1 MYYGGTKMV
10 KTKKTQFAIRK
21 LAKGAVAVLL
31 SFGILAGPSAPIV
44 SAASE
49 AIQNEM
55 TDDTTSV
62 VEESVPVEN
71 NTADTLTTDNTG
83 VSANYSE
90 NTDDSTTTTVQTD
103 TDVSTQEKTDPVTS
117 VNTEQPVQ
125 TEEAESTTPV
135 EDVNSKSEENVSQ
148 NNNINTSTEDT
159 NSTNTEAEVN
169 KNTTSKED
177 TNKKDKPNI
186 NEMTKEELAN
196 HIKDLAN
203 KHPLGIAGI
212 FHIFGNEVTQNG
224 RIAGNIATDKL
235 SGTNFG
241 TNSNA
246 TNNLT
251 NGDIHYVGNLN
262 GLNKIDGDNKVVIF
276 GPDIEYRSFENDG
289 AIEVNYGT
297 AEKPDW
303 RKVDIPYN
311 HIVQADQKINIQG
324 ELDKLSQKSDNWA
337 SQAQT
342 EGVKADFSTDN
353 SWIDVSEAIKNAG
366 DNKEPIYVT
375 IDAAHLSGDKRNIT
389 IKGIPAGAEAPMI
402 ILNVT
407 NIQGGDLT
415 VQTHLV
421 LEYADGNNIGGSSE
435 TPTQFNKLLWNFGTD
450 VNKLHFARDYHL
462 GSVLAT
468 NAHITNAVNIDGNII
483 GNKVTVSGETHRWDL
498 TPPFVEIEEP
508 EKPKPEPK
516 PDPEPKPKPKPDPEP
531 EPEPENPTPDTP
543 APQPKP
549 EETPDNTEDF
559 TPPIT
564 VDVLDPDGTDE
575 NETPAGEESTEEE
588 AIAPL
593 PENVIEKNQKEVT
606 SSKSTVTP
614 TPVTEKSGETTTKP
628 KAEVKNETVTATE
641 TTKEVGLPETGE
653 DKTNLIT
660 IGICFSKYCCNN
672 HGIRLIHQQEKE
684 KLTKNKHLK

>member
-1 MYYGGTKMV
+1 M
-10 KTKKTQFAIRK
+10 
-21 LAKGAVAVLL
+21 LL

-55 TDDTTSV
+55 TDDTTSNEVTSDTTSV

-71 NTADTLTTDNTG
+71 NTADTLTTDNTE

-103 TDVSTQEKTDPVTS
+103 TDVSTQEKTDPETS
-117 VNTEQPVQ
+117 VNTEQPIQ

-148 NNNINTSTEDT
+148 NNNINTS
-159 NSTNTEAEVN
+159 
-169 KNTTSKED
+169 KEG

-186 NEMTKEELAN
+186 NEMTKEELAD
-196 HIKDLAN
+196 HIKDLAD

-224 RIAGNIATDKL
+224 HIAGNIAADKL

-311 HIVQADQKINIQG
+311 HIVQADQKIDIQG

-342 EGVKADFSTDN
+342 EGVKADFNDLNN

-366 DNKEPIYVT
+366 DSKEPIYVT

-402 ILNVT
+402 ILNVI

-435 TPTQFNKLLWNFGTD
+435 TPNQFNKLLWNFGTD
-450 VNKLHFARDYHL
+450 VNKLHFAGDYHL

-498 TPPFVEIEEP
+498 TPPFVEFEEP

-516 PDPEPKPKPKPDPEP
+516 PEPEP

-559 TPPIT
+559 TPPLT
-564 VDVLDPDGTDE
+564 VDVSDLDGTDE
-575 NETPAGEESTEEE
+575 NETPAGEESTEE

-606 SSKSTVTP
+606 SSKFMVTP
-614 TPVTEKSGETTTKP
+614 TAVTEKSSETTTKP
-628 KAEVKNETVTATE
+628 KAEVENQNVTE
-641 TTKEVGLPETGE
+641 TSKEVGLPETGE

-660 IGICFSKYCCNN
+660 TGIVLASIAATITALGSFINK
-672 HGIRLIHQQEKE
+672 
-684 KLTKNKHLK
+684 KN

>member
-1 MYYGGTKMV
+1 MF

-55 TDDTTSV
+55 TDDTTSNEVTSDTTSV

-71 NTADTLTTDNTG
+71 NTADTLTTDNTE

-90 NTDDSTTTTVQTD
+90 NTDDSTTTTVQAD
-103 TDVSTQEKTDPVTS
+103 TDVSTQEKTDPETS
-117 VNTEQPVQ
+117 VNTEQPIQ

-135 EDVNSKSEENVSQ
+135 EDINSKSEENVSQ
-148 NNNINTSTEDT
+148 NNNINTS
-159 NSTNTEAEVN
+159 
-169 KNTTSKED
+169 KEG

-186 NEMTKEELAN
+186 NEMTKEELAD
-196 HIKDLAN
+196 HIKDLAD

-224 RIAGNIATDKL
+224 HIAGNIAADKL

-311 HIVQADQKINIQG
+311 HIVQADQKIDIQG

-342 EGVKADFSTDN
+342 EGVKADFNDLNN
-353 SWIDVSEAIKNAG
+353 SWTDVSEAIKNAG
-366 DNKEPIYVT
+366 DSKEPIYVT

-402 ILNVT
+402 ILNVI

-435 TPTQFNKLLWNFGTD
+435 TPNQFNKLLWNFGTD
-450 VNKLHFARDYHL
+450 VNKLHFAGDYHL

-498 TPPFVEIEEP
+498 TPPFVEFEEP

-516 PDPEPKPKPKPDPEP
+516 PEPEP

-559 TPPIT
+559 TPPLT
-564 VDVLDPDGTDE
+564 VDVSDLDGTDE
-575 NETPAGEESTEEE
+575 NETPAGEESTEE

-606 SSKSTVTP
+606 SSKFMVTP
-614 TPVTEKSGETTTKP
+614 TAVTEKSSETTTKP
-628 KAEVKNETVTATE
+628 KAEVENQNVTE
-641 TTKEVGLPETGE
+641 TSKEVGLPETGE

-660 IGICFSKYCCNN
+660 TGIVLASIAATITALGSFINK
-672 HGIRLIHQQEKE
+672 
-684 KLTKNKHLK
+684 KN

>member
-1 MYYGGTKMV
+1 MF

-71 NTADTLTTDNTG
+71 NTADTLTTDNTE

-103 TDVSTQEKTDPVTS
+103 TDVSTQEKTDPETS
-117 VNTEQPVQ
+117 VNTEQPIQ

-135 EDVNSKSEENVSQ
+135 EDINSKSEENVSQ
-148 NNNINTSTEDT
+148 NNNINTS
-159 NSTNTEAEVN
+159 
-169 KNTTSKED
+169 KEG

-186 NEMTKEELAN
+186 NEMTKEELAD
-196 HIKDLAN
+196 HIKDLAD

-224 RIAGNIATDKL
+224 HIAGNIAADKL

-311 HIVQADQKINIQG
+311 HIVQADQKIDIQG

-342 EGVKADFSTDN
+342 EGVKADFNDLNN
-353 SWIDVSEAIKNAG
+353 SWTDVSEAIKNAG
-366 DNKEPIYVT
+366 DSKEPIYVT

-402 ILNVT
+402 ILNVI

-435 TPTQFNKLLWNFGTD
+435 TPNQFNKLLWNFGTD
-450 VNKLHFARDYHL
+450 VNKLHFAGDYHL

-498 TPPFVEIEEP
+498 TPPFVEFEEP
-508 EKPKPEPK
+508 EKPKPEP
-516 PDPEPKPKPKPDPEP
+516 EP
-531 EPEPENPTPDTP
+531 EPAPENPTPDTP

-559 TPPIT
+559 TPPLT
-564 VDVLDPDGTDE
+564 VDVSDLDGTDE
-575 NETPAGEESTEEE
+575 NETPAGEESTEE

-606 SSKSTVTP
+606 SSKFMVTP
-614 TPVTEKSGETTTKP
+614 TAVTEKSSETTTKP
-628 KAEVKNETVTATE
+628 KAEVENQNVTE
-641 TTKEVGLPETGE
+641 TSKEVGLPETGE

-660 IGICFSKYCCNN
+660 TGIVLASIAATITALGSFINK
-672 HGIRLIHQQEKE
+672 
-684 KLTKNKHLK
+684 KN

>member
-1 MYYGGTKMV
+1 
-10 KTKKTQFAIRK
+10 
-21 LAKGAVAVLL
+21 
-31 SFGILAGPSAPIV
+31 
-44 SAASE
+44 
-49 AIQNEM
+49 
-55 TDDTTSV
+55 
-62 VEESVPVEN
+62 
-71 NTADTLTTDNTG
+71 
-83 VSANYSE
+83 
-90 NTDDSTTTTVQTD
+90 
-103 TDVSTQEKTDPVTS
+103 
-117 VNTEQPVQ
+117 
-125 TEEAESTTPV
+125 
-135 EDVNSKSEENVSQ
+135 
-148 NNNINTSTEDT
+148 
-159 NSTNTEAEVN
+159 
-169 KNTTSKED
+169 
-177 TNKKDKPNI
+177 
-186 NEMTKEELAN
+186 MTKEELAN
-196 HIKDLAN
+196 HIKDLAD

-224 RIAGNIATDKL
+224 HIADNIAADKL

-303 RKVDIPYN
+303 RKVDISYN
-311 HIVQADQKINIQG
+311 HIVQADQKIDIQG

-342 EGVKADFSTDN
+342 EGVKADFNDLNN

-366 DNKEPIYVT
+366 DSKEPIYVT

-402 ILNVT
+402 ILNVI

-435 TPTQFNKLLWNFGTD
+435 TPNQFNKLLWNFGTD
-450 VNKLHFARDYHL
+450 VNKLHFAGDYHL

-498 TPPFVEIEEP
+498 TPPFVEFEEP

-516 PDPEPKPKPKPDPEP
+516 PEP
-531 EPEPENPTPDTP
+531 EPAPENPTPDTP

-559 TPPIT
+559 TPPLT
-564 VDVLDPDGTDE
+564 VDVSDLDGKDK
-575 NETPAGEESTEEE
+575 NETPAGEESTEE

-606 SSKSTVTP
+606 SSKFMVTP
-614 TPVTEKSGETTTKP
+614 TAVNEKSSETTTKP
-628 KAEVKNETVTATE
+628 KAEVENENVTE
-641 TTKEVGLPETGE
+641 TSKEVGLPETGE

-660 IGICFSKYCCNN
+660 TGIVLASIAATITALGSFINK
-672 HGIRLIHQQEKE
+672 
-684 KLTKNKHLK
+684 KN

>member
-1 MYYGGTKMV
+1 MF

-71 NTADTLTTDNTG
+71 NTANTLTTDNTE

-103 TDVSTQEKTDPVTS
+103 TDVSTQEKTDPETS
-117 VNTEQPVQ
+117 VNTEQPIQ

-135 EDVNSKSEENVSQ
+135 EDINSKSEENVSQ
-148 NNNINTSTEDT
+148 NNNINTS
-159 NSTNTEAEVN
+159 
-169 KNTTSKED
+169 KEG

-196 HIKDLAN
+196 HIKDLAD

-224 RIAGNIATDKL
+224 HIAGNIAADKL

-303 RKVDIPYN
+303 RKVDISYN
-311 HIVQADQKINIQG
+311 HIVQADQKIDIQG

-342 EGVKADFSTDN
+342 EGVKADFNDLNN

-366 DNKEPIYVT
+366 DSKEPIYVT

-402 ILNVT
+402 ILNVI

-435 TPTQFNKLLWNFGTD
+435 TPNQFNKLLWNFGTD
-450 VNKLHFARDYHL
+450 VNKLHFAGDYHL
-462 GSVLAT
+462 GSILAT

-483 GNKVTVSGETHRWDL
+483 GNKVTVSGETDRWDL
-498 TPPFVEIEEP
+498 TPPFVEFEEP

-516 PDPEPKPKPKPDPEP
+516 PEPEP
-531 EPEPENPTPDTP
+531 EPAPENPTPDTP

-559 TPPIT
+559 TPPLT
-564 VDVLDPDGTDE
+564 VDVSDLDGTDE
-575 NETPAGEESTEEE
+575 NETPAGEESTEE

-606 SSKSTVTP
+606 SSKFMVTP
-614 TPVTEKSGETTTKP
+614 TAVNEKSSETTTKP
-628 KAEVKNETVTATE
+628 KAEVENENVTE
-641 TTKEVGLPETGE
+641 TSKEVGLPETGE

-660 IGICFSKYCCNN
+660 TGIVLASIAATITALGSFINK
-672 HGIRLIHQQEKE
+672 
-684 KLTKNKHLK
+684 KN

>member
-1 MYYGGTKMV
+1 MF

-49 AIQNEM
+49 AIQNEV
-55 TDDTTSV
+55 TSDTTSV

-71 NTADTLTTDNTG
+71 NTADTLTTDNTE

-103 TDVSTQEKTDPVTS
+103 TDVSTQEKTDPETS
-117 VNTEQPVQ
+117 VNTEQPIQ

-135 EDVNSKSEENVSQ
+135 EDINSKSEENVSQ
-148 NNNINTSTEDT
+148 NNNINTS
-159 NSTNTEAEVN
+159 
-169 KNTTSKED
+169 KEG

-186 NEMTKEELAN
+186 NEMTKEELAD
-196 HIKDLAN
+196 HIKDLAD

-224 RIAGNIATDKL
+224 HIAGNIAADKL

-311 HIVQADQKINIQG
+311 HIVQADQKIDIQG

-342 EGVKADFSTDN
+342 EGVKADFNDLNN

-366 DNKEPIYVT
+366 DSKEPIYVT

-402 ILNVT
+402 ILNVI
-407 NIQGGDLT
+407 NIQGGDST

-435 TPTQFNKLLWNFGTD
+435 TPNQFNKLLWNFGTD
-450 VNKLHFARDYHL
+450 VNKLHFAGDYHL

-498 TPPFVEIEEP
+498 TPPFVEFEEP

-516 PDPEPKPKPKPDPEP
+516 PEPEP

-559 TPPIT
+559 TPPLT
-564 VDVLDPDGTDE
+564 VDVSDLDGTDE
-575 NETPAGEESTEEE
+575 NETPAGEEATEE

-606 SSKSTVTP
+606 SSKFMVTP
-614 TPVTEKSGETTTKP
+614 TAVTEKSSETTTKP
-628 KAEVKNETVTATE
+628 KAEVENQNVTE
-641 TTKEVGLPETGE
+641 TSKEVGLPETGE

-660 IGICFSKYCCNN
+660 TGIVLASIAATITALGSFINK
-672 HGIRLIHQQEKE
+672 
-684 KLTKNKHLK
+684 KN

>member
-1 MYYGGTKMV
+1 MF

-55 TDDTTSV
+55 TDDTTSNEVTSDTTSV
-62 VEESVPVEN
+62 VEESVPVKN
-71 NTADTLTTDNTG
+71 NTADTLTTDNTE

-103 TDVSTQEKTDPVTS
+103 TDVSTQEKTDPETS
-117 VNTEQPVQ
+117 VNTEQPIQ

-148 NNNINTSTEDT
+148 NNNINTS
-159 NSTNTEAEVN
+159 
-169 KNTTSKED
+169 KEG

-186 NEMTKEELAN
+186 NEMTKEELAD
-196 HIKDLAN
+196 HIKDLAD

-224 RIAGNIATDKL
+224 HIAGNIAADKL

-311 HIVQADQKINIQG
+311 HIVQADQKIDIQG

-342 EGVKADFSTDN
+342 EGVKADFNDLNN

-366 DNKEPIYVT
+366 DSKEPIYVT

-402 ILNVT
+402 ILNVI

-421 LEYADGNNIGGSSE
+421 LENADANNNTGTTA
-435 TPTQFNKLLWNFGTD
+435 TPKQIKKKHCKFGTD
-450 VNKLHFARDYHL
+450 VNKLHFAGDYHL

-498 TPPFVEIEEP
+498 TPPFVEFEEP
-508 EKPKPEPK
+508 EKPKPEP
-516 PDPEPKPKPKPDPEP
+516 EPEP
-531 EPEPENPTPDTP
+531 EPAPENPTPDTP

-559 TPPIT
+559 TPPLT
-564 VDVLDPDGTDE
+564 VDVSDLDGTDE
-575 NETPAGEESTEEE
+575 NETPAGEESTEE

-593 PENVIEKNQKEVT
+593 PENVIEKNQKEIT
-606 SSKSTVTP
+606 PSKFMVTP
-614 TPVTEKSGETTTKP
+614 TAVTEKSSETTTKP
-628 KAEVKNETVTATE
+628 KAEVENQNVTE
-641 TTKEVGLPETGE
+641 TSKEVGLPETGE

-660 IGICFSKYCCNN
+660 TGIVLASIAATITALGSFINK
-672 HGIRLIHQQEKE
+672 
-684 KLTKNKHLK
+684 KN

>member
-1 MYYGGTKMV
+1 
-10 KTKKTQFAIRK
+10 
-21 LAKGAVAVLL
+21 
-31 SFGILAGPSAPIV
+31 
-44 SAASE
+44 
-49 AIQNEM
+49 M
-55 TDDTTSV
+55 TDDTTSNEVTSDTTSV

-71 NTADTLTTDNTG
+71 NTADTLTTDNTE

-103 TDVSTQEKTDPVTS
+103 TDVSTQEKTDPETS
-117 VNTEQPVQ
+117 VNTEQPIQ

-135 EDVNSKSEENVSQ
+135 EDINSKSEENVSQ
-148 NNNINTSTEDT
+148 NNNINTS
-159 NSTNTEAEVN
+159 
-169 KNTTSKED
+169 KEG

-186 NEMTKEELAN
+186 NEMTKEELAY
-196 HIKDLAN
+196 HIKDLAD

-224 RIAGNIATDKL
+224 HIAGNIAADKL

-311 HIVQADQKINIQG
+311 HIVQADQKIDIQG

-342 EGVKADFSTDN
+342 EGVKADFNDLNN

-366 DNKEPIYVT
+366 DSKEPIYVT

-402 ILNVT
+402 ILNVI
-407 NIQGGDLT
+407 NIQGGDST

-435 TPTQFNKLLWNFGTD
+435 TPNQFNKLLWNFGTD
-450 VNKLHFARDYHL
+450 VNKLHFAGDYHL

-498 TPPFVEIEEP
+498 TPPFVEFEEP

-516 PDPEPKPKPKPDPEP
+516 PEPEKPKPEPKPEP
-531 EPEPENPTPDTP
+531 EPAPENPTPDTP

-559 TPPIT
+559 TPPLT
-564 VDVLDPDGTDE
+564 VDVSDLDGTDE
-575 NETPAGEESTEEE
+575 NETPAGEEATEE

-606 SSKSTVTP
+606 SSKFMVTP
-614 TPVTEKSGETTTKP
+614 TAVTEKSSETTTKP
-628 KAEVKNETVTATE
+628 KAEVENQNVTE
-641 TTKEVGLPETGE
+641 TSKEVGLPETGE

-660 IGICFSKYCCNN
+660 TGIVLASIAATITALGSFINK
-672 HGIRLIHQQEKE
+672 
-684 KLTKNKHLK
+684 KN

>member
-1 MYYGGTKMV
+1 M
-10 KTKKTQFAIRK
+10 
-21 LAKGAVAVLL
+21 LL

-49 AIQNEM
+49 AIQNEV
-55 TDDTTSV
+55 TSDTTSV

-71 NTADTLTTDNTG
+71 NTADTLTTDNTE

-103 TDVSTQEKTDPVTS
+103 TDVSTQEKTDPETS
-117 VNTEQPVQ
+117 VNTEQPIQ

-135 EDVNSKSEENVSQ
+135 EDINSKSEENVSQ
-148 NNNINTSTEDT
+148 NNNINTS
-159 NSTNTEAEVN
+159 
-169 KNTTSKED
+169 KEG

-186 NEMTKEELAN
+186 NEMTKEELAD
-196 HIKDLAN
+196 HIKDLAD

-224 RIAGNIATDKL
+224 HIAGNIAADKL

-311 HIVQADQKINIQG
+311 HIVQADQKIDIQG

-342 EGVKADFSTDN
+342 EGVKADFNDLNN
-353 SWIDVSEAIKNAG
+353 SWTDVSEAIKNAG
-366 DNKEPIYVT
+366 DSKEPIYVT

-402 ILNVT
+402 ILNVI

-435 TPTQFNKLLWNFGTD
+435 TPNQFNKLLWNFGTD
-450 VNKLHFARDYHL
+450 VNKLHFAGDYHL

-498 TPPFVEIEEP
+498 TPPFVEFEEP

-516 PDPEPKPKPKPDPEP
+516 PEPEP
-531 EPEPENPTPDTP
+531 EPAPENPTPDTP

-559 TPPIT
+559 TPPLT
-564 VDVLDPDGTDE
+564 VDVSDLDGTDE
-575 NETPAGEESTEEE
+575 NETPAGEESTEE

-606 SSKSTVTP
+606 SSKFMVTP
-614 TPVTEKSGETTTKP
+614 TAVTEKSSETTTKP
-628 KAEVKNETVTATE
+628 KAEVENQNVTE
-641 TTKEVGLPETGE
+641 TSKEVGLPETGE

-660 IGICFSKYCCNN
+660 TGIVLASIAATITALGSFINK
-672 HGIRLIHQQEKE
+672 
-684 KLTKNKHLK
+684 KN

>member
-1 MYYGGTKMV
+1 MF

-55 TDDTTSV
+55 TDDTTSNEVTSDTTSV
-62 VEESVPVEN
+62 VEENVPVEN
-71 NTADTLTTDNTG
+71 NTANTLTTDNTE

-103 TDVSTQEKTDPVTS
+103 TDVSTQEKTDPETS
-117 VNTEQPVQ
+117 VNTEQPIQ

-135 EDVNSKSEENVSQ
+135 EDINSKSEENVSQ
-148 NNNINTSTEDT
+148 NNNINTS
-159 NSTNTEAEVN
+159 
-169 KNTTSKED
+169 KEG

-186 NEMTKEELAN
+186 NEMTKEELAD
-196 HIKDLAN
+196 HIKDLAD

-224 RIAGNIATDKL
+224 HIAGNIAADKL

-303 RKVDIPYN
+303 RKVDISYN
-311 HIVQADQKINIQG
+311 HIVQADQKIDIQG

-342 EGVKADFSTDN
+342 EGVKADFNDLNN

-366 DNKEPIYVT
+366 DSKEPIYVT

-402 ILNVT
+402 ILNVI

-435 TPTQFNKLLWNFGTD
+435 TPNQFNKLLWNFGTD
-450 VNKLHFARDYHL
+450 VNKLHFAGDYHL
-462 GSVLAT
+462 GSILAT

-483 GNKVTVSGETHRWDL
+483 GNKVTVSGETDRWDL
-498 TPPFVEIEEP
+498 TPPFVEFEEP

-516 PDPEPKPKPKPDPEP
+516 PEPEP
-531 EPEPENPTPDTP
+531 EPAPENPTPDTP

-559 TPPIT
+559 TPPLT
-564 VDVLDPDGTDE
+564 VDVSDLDGTNE
-575 NETPAGEESTEEE
+575 NETPAGEESTEE

-606 SSKSTVTP
+606 SSKFMVTP
-614 TPVTEKSGETTTKP
+614 TAVNEKSSETTTKP
-628 KAEVKNETVTATE
+628 KAEVENENVTE
-641 TTKEVGLPETGE
+641 TSKEVGLPETGE

-660 IGICFSKYCCNN
+660 TGIVLASIAATITALGSFINK
-672 HGIRLIHQQEKE
+672 
-684 KLTKNKHLK
+684 KN

>member
-1 MYYGGTKMV
+1 M
-10 KTKKTQFAIRK
+10 
-21 LAKGAVAVLL
+21 LL

-55 TDDTTSV
+55 TDDTTSNEVTSDTTSV

-71 NTADTLTTDNTG
+71 NTADTLTTDNTE

-103 TDVSTQEKTDPVTS
+103 TDVSTQEKTDPETS
-117 VNTEQPVQ
+117 VNTEQPIQ

-135 EDVNSKSEENVSQ
+135 EDINSKSEENVSQ
-148 NNNINTSTEDT
+148 NNNINTS
-159 NSTNTEAEVN
+159 
-169 KNTTSKED
+169 KEG

-186 NEMTKEELAN
+186 NEMTKEELAD
-196 HIKDLAN
+196 HIKDLAD

-224 RIAGNIATDKL
+224 HIAGNIAADKL

-311 HIVQADQKINIQG
+311 HIVQADQKIDIQG

-342 EGVKADFSTDN
+342 EGVKADFNDLNN
-353 SWIDVSEAIKNAG
+353 SWTDVSEAIKNAG
-366 DNKEPIYVT
+366 DSKEPIYVT

-402 ILNVT
+402 ILNVI

-435 TPTQFNKLLWNFGTD
+435 TPNQFNKLLWNFGTD
-450 VNKLHFARDYHL
+450 VNKLHFAGDYHL

-498 TPPFVEIEEP
+498 TPPFVEFEEP
-508 EKPKPEPK
+508 EKPKPEP
-516 PDPEPKPKPKPDPEP
+516 EPEP
-531 EPEPENPTPDTP
+531 EPAPENPTPDTP

-559 TPPIT
+559 TPPLT
-564 VDVLDPDGTDE
+564 VDVSDLDGTDE
-575 NETPAGEESTEEE
+575 NETPAGEESTEE

-606 SSKSTVTP
+606 SSKFMVTP
-614 TPVTEKSGETTTKP
+614 TAVTEKSSETTTKP
-628 KAEVKNETVTATE
+628 KAEVENQNVTE
-641 TTKEVGLPETGE
+641 TSKEVGLPETGE

-660 IGICFSKYCCNN
+660 TGIVLASIAATITALGSFINK
-672 HGIRLIHQQEKE
+672 
-684 KLTKNKHLK
+684 KN

>member
-1 MYYGGTKMV
+1 MF

-49 AIQNEM
+49 AIQNEV
-55 TDDTTSV
+55 TSDTTSV

-71 NTADTLTTDNTG
+71 NTADTLTTDNTE

-103 TDVSTQEKTDPVTS
+103 TDVSTQEKTDPETS
-117 VNTEQPVQ
+117 VNTEQPIQ

-135 EDVNSKSEENVSQ
+135 EDINSKSEENVSQ
-148 NNNINTSTEDT
+148 NNNINTS
-159 NSTNTEAEVN
+159 
-169 KNTTSKED
+169 KEG

-186 NEMTKEELAN
+186 NEMTKEELAD
-196 HIKDLAN
+196 HIKDLAD

-224 RIAGNIATDKL
+224 HIAGNIAADKL

-311 HIVQADQKINIQG
+311 HIVQADQKIDIQG

-342 EGVKADFSTDN
+342 EGVKADFNDLNN
-353 SWIDVSEAIKNAG
+353 SWTDVSEAIKNAG
-366 DNKEPIYVT
+366 DSKEPIYVT

-402 ILNVT
+402 ILNVI

-435 TPTQFNKLLWNFGTD
+435 TPNQFNKLLWNFGTD
-450 VNKLHFARDYHL
+450 VNKLHFAGDYHL

-468 NAHITNAVNIDGNII
+468 NAHITNAVTIDGNII

-498 TPPFVEIEEP
+498 TPPFVEFEEP

-516 PDPEPKPKPKPDPEP
+516 PEPEP
-531 EPEPENPTPDTP
+531 EPAPENPTPDTP

-559 TPPIT
+559 TPPLT
-564 VDVLDPDGTDE
+564 VDVSDLDGTDE
-575 NETPAGEESTEEE
+575 NETPAGEESTEE

-606 SSKSTVTP
+606 SSKFMVTP
-614 TPVTEKSGETTTKP
+614 TAVTEKSSETTTKP
-628 KAEVKNETVTATE
+628 KAEVENQNVTE
-641 TTKEVGLPETGE
+641 TSKEVGLPETGE

-660 IGICFSKYCCNN
+660 TGIVLASIAATITALGSFINK
-672 HGIRLIHQQEKE
+672 
-684 KLTKNKHLK
+684 KN

>member
-1 MYYGGTKMV
+1 M
-10 KTKKTQFAIRK
+10 
-21 LAKGAVAVLL
+21 LL

-55 TDDTTSV
+55 TDDTTSNEITSDTTSV

-71 NTADTLTTDNTG
+71 NTADTLTTDNTE

-103 TDVSTQEKTDPVTS
+103 TDVSTQEKTDPETS
-117 VNTEQPVQ
+117 VNTEQPIQ

-148 NNNINTSTEDT
+148 NNNINTS
-159 NSTNTEAEVN
+159 
-169 KNTTSKED
+169 KEG

-186 NEMTKEELAN
+186 NEMTKEELAD
-196 HIKDLAN
+196 HIKDLAD

-224 RIAGNIATDKL
+224 HIAGNIAADKL

-311 HIVQADQKINIQG
+311 HIVQADQKIDIQG
-324 ELDKLSQKSDNWA
+324 ELDKLGQKSDNWA

-342 EGVKADFSTDN
+342 EGVKADFNDLNN
-353 SWIDVSEAIKNAG
+353 SWTDVSEAIKNAG
-366 DNKEPIYVT
+366 DSKEPIYVT

-402 ILNVT
+402 ILNVI

-435 TPTQFNKLLWNFGTD
+435 TPNQFNKLLWNFGTD
-450 VNKLHFARDYHL
+450 VNKLHFAGDYHL

-498 TPPFVEIEEP
+498 TPPFVEFEEPEKPKPEPEP

-516 PDPEPKPKPKPDPEP
+516 PEPEP
-531 EPEPENPTPDTP
+531 EPAPENPTPDTP
-543 APQPKP
+543 APQPKT

-559 TPPIT
+559 TPPLT
-564 VDVLDPDGTDE
+564 VDVSDLDGTDE
-575 NETPAGEESTEEE
+575 NETPAGEESTEE

-606 SSKSTVTP
+606 SSKFMVTP
-614 TPVTEKSGETTTKP
+614 TAVTEKSSETTTKP
-628 KAEVKNETVTATE
+628 KAEVENQNVTE
-641 TTKEVGLPETGE
+641 TSKEVGLPETGE

-660 IGICFSKYCCNN
+660 TGIVLASIAATITALGSFINK
-672 HGIRLIHQQEKE
+672 
-684 KLTKNKHLK
+684 KN

>member
-1 MYYGGTKMV
+1 M
-10 KTKKTQFAIRK
+10 
-21 LAKGAVAVLL
+21 LL

-49 AIQNEM
+49 AIQNEV
-55 TDDTTSV
+55 TSDTTSV

-71 NTADTLTTDNTG
+71 NTADTLTTDNTE

-103 TDVSTQEKTDPVTS
+103 TDVSTQEKTDPETS
-117 VNTEQPVQ
+117 VNTEQPIQ

-148 NNNINTSTEDT
+148 NNNINTS
-159 NSTNTEAEVN
+159 
-169 KNTTSKED
+169 KEG

-186 NEMTKEELAN
+186 NEMTKEELAD
-196 HIKDLAN
+196 HIKDLAD

-224 RIAGNIATDKL
+224 HIAGNIAADKL

-311 HIVQADQKINIQG
+311 HIVQADQKIDIQG

-342 EGVKADFSTDN
+342 EGVKADFNDLNN
-353 SWIDVSEAIKNAG
+353 SWTDVSEAIKNAG
-366 DNKEPIYVT
+366 DSKEPIYVT

-402 ILNVT
+402 ILNVI

-435 TPTQFNKLLWNFGTD
+435 TPNQFNKLLWNFGTD
-450 VNKLHFARDYHL
+450 VNKLHFAGDYHL

-498 TPPFVEIEEP
+498 TPPFVEFEEP

-516 PDPEPKPKPKPDPEP
+516 PEP
-531 EPEPENPTPDTP
+531 EPAPENPTPDTP

-559 TPPIT
+559 TPPLT
-564 VDVLDPDGTDE
+564 VDVSDLDGTDE
-575 NETPAGEESTEEE
+575 NETPAGEESTEE

-606 SSKSTVTP
+606 SSKFMVTP
-614 TPVTEKSGETTTKP
+614 TAVTEKSSETTTKP
-628 KAEVKNETVTATE
+628 KAEVENQNVTE
-641 TTKEVGLPETGE
+641 TSKEVGLPETGE

-660 IGICFSKYCCNN
+660 TGIVLASIAATITALGSFINK
-672 HGIRLIHQQEKE
+672 
-684 KLTKNKHLK
+684 KN

>member
-1 MYYGGTKMV
+1 MF

-71 NTADTLTTDNTG
+71 NTANTLTTDNTE

-90 NTDDSTTTTVQTD
+90 NT
-103 TDVSTQEKTDPVTS
+103 
-117 VNTEQPVQ
+117 EQPIQ

-135 EDVNSKSEENVSQ
+135 EDINSKSEENVSQ
-148 NNNINTSTEDT
+148 NNNINTS
-159 NSTNTEAEVN
+159 
-169 KNTTSKED
+169 KEG

-196 HIKDLAN
+196 HIKDLAD

-224 RIAGNIATDKL
+224 HIAGNIAADKL

-251 NGDIHYVGNLN
+251 NGDIHYVSNLN

-311 HIVQADQKINIQG
+311 RIVQADQKIDIQG

-342 EGVKADFSTDN
+342 EGVKADFNDLNN

-366 DNKEPIYVT
+366 DSKEPIYVT

-402 ILNVT
+402 ILNVI

-435 TPTQFNKLLWNFGTD
+435 TPNQFNKLLWNFGTD
-450 VNKLHFARDYHL
+450 VNKLHFAGDYHL

-483 GNKVTVSGETHRWDL
+483 GNKVTVSGETDRWDL
-498 TPPFVEIEEP
+498 TPPFVEFEEP

-516 PDPEPKPKPKPDPEP
+516 PEPEP
-531 EPEPENPTPDTP
+531 EPAPENPTPDTP

-559 TPPIT
+559 TPPLT
-564 VDVLDPDGTDE
+564 VDVSDLDGTDE
-575 NETPAGEESTEEE
+575 NETPAGEESTEE

-606 SSKSTVTP
+606 SSKFMVTP
-614 TPVTEKSGETTTKP
+614 TAVNEKSSETTTKP
-628 KAEVKNETVTATE
+628 KAEVENENVTE
-641 TTKEVGLPETGE
+641 TSKEVGLPETGE

-660 IGICFSKYCCNN
+660 TGIVLASIAATITALGSFINK
-672 HGIRLIHQQEKE
+672 
-684 KLTKNKHLK
+684 KN

>member
-1 MYYGGTKMV
+1 M
-10 KTKKTQFAIRK
+10 
-21 LAKGAVAVLL
+21 LL

-55 TDDTTSV
+55 TDDTTSNEITSDTTSV

-71 NTADTLTTDNTG
+71 NTADTLTTDNTE

-103 TDVSTQEKTDPVTS
+103 TDVSTQEKTDPETS
-117 VNTEQPVQ
+117 VNTEQPIQ

-148 NNNINTSTEDT
+148 NNNINTS
-159 NSTNTEAEVN
+159 
-169 KNTTSKED
+169 KEG

-186 NEMTKEELAN
+186 NEMTKEELAD
-196 HIKDLAN
+196 HIKDLAD

-224 RIAGNIATDKL
+224 HIAGNIAADKL

-311 HIVQADQKINIQG
+311 HIVQADQKIDIQG
-324 ELDKLSQKSDNWA
+324 ELDKLGQKSDNWA

-342 EGVKADFSTDN
+342 EGVKADFNDLNN
-353 SWIDVSEAIKNAG
+353 SWTDVSEAIKNAG
-366 DNKEPIYVT
+366 DSKEPIYVT

-402 ILNVT
+402 ILNVI

-435 TPTQFNKLLWNFGTD
+435 TPNQFNKLLWNFGTD
-450 VNKLHFARDYHL
+450 VNKLHFAGDYHL

-498 TPPFVEIEEP
+498 TPPFVEFEEP

-516 PDPEPKPKPKPDPEP
+516 PEPEP
-531 EPEPENPTPDTP
+531 EPAPENPTPDTP

-559 TPPIT
+559 TPPLT
-564 VDVLDPDGTDE
+564 VDVSDLDGTDE
-575 NETPAGEESTEEE
+575 NETPAGEESTEE

-593 PENVIEKNQKEVT
+593 PENVIEKNQKEIT
-606 SSKSTVTP
+606 PSKFMVTP
-614 TPVTEKSGETTTKP
+614 TAVTEKSSETTTKP
-628 KAEVKNETVTATE
+628 KAEVENQNVTE
-641 TTKEVGLPETGE
+641 TSKEVGLPETGE

-660 IGICFSKYCCNN
+660 TGIVLASIAATITALGSFINK
-672 HGIRLIHQQEKE
+672 
-684 KLTKNKHLK
+684 KN

>member
-1 MYYGGTKMV
+1 MF

-49 AIQNEM
+49 AIQNEV
-55 TDDTTSV
+55 TSDTTSV

-71 NTADTLTTDNTG
+71 NTADTLTTDNTE

-103 TDVSTQEKTDPVTS
+103 TDVSTQEKTDPETS
-117 VNTEQPVQ
+117 VNTEQPIQ

-135 EDVNSKSEENVSQ
+135 EDINSKSEENVSQ
-148 NNNINTSTEDT
+148 NNNINTS
-159 NSTNTEAEVN
+159 
-169 KNTTSKED
+169 KEG

-186 NEMTKEELAN
+186 NEMTKEELAD
-196 HIKDLAN
+196 HIKDLAD

-224 RIAGNIATDKL
+224 HIAGNIAADKL

-311 HIVQADQKINIQG
+311 HIVQADQKIDIQG

-342 EGVKADFSTDN
+342 EGVKADFNDLNN
-353 SWIDVSEAIKNAG
+353 SWTDVSEAIKNAG
-366 DNKEPIYVT
+366 DSKEPIYVT

-402 ILNVT
+402 ILNVI

-435 TPTQFNKLLWNFGTD
+435 TPNQFNKLLWNFGTD
-450 VNKLHFARDYHL
+450 VNKLHFAGDYHL

-498 TPPFVEIEEP
+498 TPPFVEFEEP
-508 EKPKPEPK
+508 EKPKPEP
-516 PDPEPKPKPKPDPEP
+516 EP
-531 EPEPENPTPDTP
+531 EPAPENPTPDTP

-559 TPPIT
+559 TPPLT
-564 VDVLDPDGTDE
+564 VDVSDLDGTDE
-575 NETPAGEESTEEE
+575 NETPAGEESTEE

-606 SSKSTVTP
+606 SSKFMVTP
-614 TPVTEKSGETTTKP
+614 TAVTEKSSETTTKP
-628 KAEVKNETVTATE
+628 KAEVENQNVTE
-641 TTKEVGLPETGE
+641 TSKEVGLPETGE

-660 IGICFSKYCCNN
+660 TGIVLASIAATITALGSFINK
-672 HGIRLIHQQEKE
+672 
-684 KLTKNKHLK
+684 KN

>member
-1 MYYGGTKMV
+1 MF

-49 AIQNEM
+49 AIQNEV
-55 TDDTTSV
+55 TSDTTSV

-71 NTADTLTTDNTG
+71 NTADTLTTDNTE

-103 TDVSTQEKTDPVTS
+103 TDVSTQEKTDPETS
-117 VNTEQPVQ
+117 VNTEQPIQ

-135 EDVNSKSEENVSQ
+135 EDINSKSEENVSQ
-148 NNNINTSTEDT
+148 NNNINTS
-159 NSTNTEAEVN
+159 
-169 KNTTSKED
+169 KEG

-186 NEMTKEELAN
+186 NEMTKEELAD
-196 HIKDLAN
+196 HIKDLAD

-224 RIAGNIATDKL
+224 HIAGNIAADKL

-311 HIVQADQKINIQG
+311 HIVQADQKIDIQG

-342 EGVKADFSTDN
+342 EGVKADFNDLNN
-353 SWIDVSEAIKNAG
+353 SWTDVSEAIKNAG
-366 DNKEPIYVT
+366 DSKEPIYVT

-402 ILNVT
+402 ILNVI

-435 TPTQFNKLLWNFGTD
+435 TPNQFNKLLWNFGTD
-450 VNKLHFARDYHL
+450 VNKLHFAGDYHL

-498 TPPFVEIEEP
+498 TPPFVEFEEP

-516 PDPEPKPKPKPDPEP
+516 PEPEP
-531 EPEPENPTPDTP
+531 EPAPENPTPDTP

-559 TPPIT
+559 TPPLT
-564 VDVLDPDGTDE
+564 VDVSDLDGTDE
-575 NETPAGEESTEEE
+575 NETPAGEESTEE

-606 SSKSTVTP
+606 SSKFMVTP
-614 TPVTEKSGETTTKP
+614 TAVTEKSSETTTKP
-628 KAEVKNETVTATE
+628 KAEVENQNVTE
-641 TTKEVGLPETGE
+641 TSKEVGLPETGE

-660 IGICFSKYCCNN
+660 TGIVLASIAATITALGSFINK
-672 HGIRLIHQQEKE
+672 
-684 KLTKNKHLK
+684 KN

>member
-1 MYYGGTKMV
+1 MF

-55 TDDTTSV
+55 TDNTTSV
-62 VEESVPVEN
+62 VEENVPVEN
-71 NTADTLTTDNTG
+71 NTANTLTTDNTE

-103 TDVSTQEKTDPVTS
+103 TDVSTQEKTDPETS
-117 VNTEQPVQ
+117 VNTEQPIQ

-135 EDVNSKSEENVSQ
+135 EDINSKSEENVSQ
-148 NNNINTSTEDT
+148 NNNINTS
-159 NSTNTEAEVN
+159 
-169 KNTTSKED
+169 KEG

-196 HIKDLAN
+196 HIKDLAD

-224 RIAGNIATDKL
+224 HIAGNIAADKL

-311 HIVQADQKINIQG
+311 HIVQADQKIDIQG

-342 EGVKADFSTDN
+342 EGVKADFNDLNN

-366 DNKEPIYVT
+366 DSKEPIYVT

-402 ILNVT
+402 ILNVI

-435 TPTQFNKLLWNFGTD
+435 TPNQFNKLLWNFGTD
-450 VNKLHFARDYHL
+450 VNKLHFAGDYHL
-462 GSVLAT
+462 GSILAT

-483 GNKVTVSGETHRWDL
+483 GNKVTVSGETDRWDL
-498 TPPFVEIEEP
+498 TPPFVEFEEP

-516 PDPEPKPKPKPDPEP
+516 PEPEP
-531 EPEPENPTPDTP
+531 EPAPENPTPDTP

-559 TPPIT
+559 TPPLT
-564 VDVLDPDGTDE
+564 VDVSDLDGTDE
-575 NETPAGEESTEEE
+575 NEIPAGEESTEE

-606 SSKSTVTP
+606 SSKFMVTP
-614 TPVTEKSGETTTKP
+614 TAVNEKSSETTTKP
-628 KAEVKNETVTATE
+628 KAEVENENVTE
-641 TTKEVGLPETGE
+641 TSKEVGLPETGE

-660 IGICFSKYCCNN
+660 TGIVLASIAATITALGSFINK
-672 HGIRLIHQQEKE
+672 
-684 KLTKNKHLK
+684 KN

>member
-1 MYYGGTKMV
+1 M
-10 KTKKTQFAIRK
+10 
-21 LAKGAVAVLL
+21 LL

-55 TDDTTSV
+55 TDDTTSNEVTSDTTSV

-71 NTADTLTTDNTG
+71 NTADTLTTDNTE

-103 TDVSTQEKTDPVTS
+103 TDVSTQEKTDPETS
-117 VNTEQPVQ
+117 VNTEQPIQ

-148 NNNINTSTEDT
+148 NNNINTS
-159 NSTNTEAEVN
+159 
-169 KNTTSKED
+169 KEG

-186 NEMTKEELAN
+186 NEMTKEELAD
-196 HIKDLAN
+196 HIKDLAD

-224 RIAGNIATDKL
+224 HIAGNIAADKL

-311 HIVQADQKINIQG
+311 HIVQADQKIDIQG

-342 EGVKADFSTDN
+342 EGVKADFNDLNN
-353 SWIDVSEAIKNAG
+353 SWTDVSEAIKNAG
-366 DNKEPIYVT
+366 DSKEPIYVT

-402 ILNVT
+402 ILNVI

-435 TPTQFNKLLWNFGTD
+435 TPNQFNKLLWNFGTD
-450 VNKLHFARDYHL
+450 VNKLHFAGDYHL

-498 TPPFVEIEEP
+498 TPPFVEFEEP
-508 EKPKPEPK
+508 EKPKPEPE
-516 PDPEPKPKPKPDPEP
+516 PEPEPEPKPEPEP

-559 TPPIT
+559 TPPLT
-564 VDVLDPDGTDE
+564 VDVSDLDGTDE
-575 NETPAGEESTEEE
+575 NETPAGEESTEE

-606 SSKSTVTP
+606 SSKFMVTP
-614 TPVTEKSGETTTKP
+614 TAVTEKSSETTTKP
-628 KAEVKNETVTATE
+628 KAEVENQNVTE
-641 TTKEVGLPETGE
+641 TSKEVGLPETGE

-660 IGICFSKYCCNN
+660 TGIVLASIAATITALGSFINK
-672 HGIRLIHQQEKE
+672 
-684 KLTKNKHLK
+684 KN

>member
-1 MYYGGTKMV
+1 M
-10 KTKKTQFAIRK
+10 
-21 LAKGAVAVLL
+21 LL

-55 TDDTTSV
+55 TDDTTSNEITSDTTSV

-71 NTADTLTTDNTG
+71 NTADTLTTDNTE

-103 TDVSTQEKTDPVTS
+103 TDVSTQEKTNPETS
-117 VNTEQPVQ
+117 VNTEQPIQ

-148 NNNINTSTEDT
+148 NNNINTS
-159 NSTNTEAEVN
+159 
-169 KNTTSKED
+169 KEG

-186 NEMTKEELAN
+186 NEMTKEELAD
-196 HIKDLAN
+196 HIKDLAD

-224 RIAGNIATDKL
+224 HIAGNIAADKL

-311 HIVQADQKINIQG
+311 HIVQADQKIDIQG

-342 EGVKADFSTDN
+342 EGVKADFNDLNN
-353 SWIDVSEAIKNAG
+353 SWTDVSEAIKNAG
-366 DNKEPIYVT
+366 DSKEPIYVT

-402 ILNVT
+402 ILNVI

-435 TPTQFNKLLWNFGTD
+435 TPNQFNKLLWNFGTD
-450 VNKLHFARDYHL
+450 VNKLHFAGDYHL

-498 TPPFVEIEEP
+498 TPPFVEFEEP
-508 EKPKPEPK
+508 EKPKPEP
-516 PDPEPKPKPKPDPEP
+516 EP
-531 EPEPENPTPDTP
+531 EPAPENPTPDTP

-559 TPPIT
+559 TPPLT
-564 VDVLDPDGTDE
+564 VDVSDLDGTDE
-575 NETPAGEESTEEE
+575 NETPAGEESTEE

-606 SSKSTVTP
+606 SSKFMVTP
-614 TPVTEKSGETTTKP
+614 TAVTEKSSETTTKP
-628 KAEVKNETVTATE
+628 KAEVENQNVTE
-641 TTKEVGLPETGE
+641 TSKEVGLPETGE

-660 IGICFSKYCCNN
+660 TGIVLASIAATITALGSFINK
-672 HGIRLIHQQEKE
+672 
-684 KLTKNKHLK
+684 KN

>member
-1 MYYGGTKMV
+1 
-10 KTKKTQFAIRK
+10 
-21 LAKGAVAVLL
+21 
-31 SFGILAGPSAPIV
+31 GPSAPIV

-55 TDDTTSV
+55 TDDTTSNEVTSDTTSV

-71 NTADTLTTDNTG
+71 NTADTLTTDNTE

-90 NTDDSTTTTVQTD
+90 NTDDSTTTTVQAD
-103 TDVSTQEKTDPVTS
+103 TDVSTQEKTDPETS
-117 VNTEQPVQ
+117 VNTEQPIQ

-135 EDVNSKSEENVSQ
+135 EDINSKSEENVSQ
-148 NNNINTSTEDT
+148 NNNINTS
-159 NSTNTEAEVN
+159 
-169 KNTTSKED
+169 KEG

-186 NEMTKEELAN
+186 NEMTKEELAD
-196 HIKDLAN
+196 HIKDLAD

-224 RIAGNIATDKL
+224 HIAGNIAADKL

-311 HIVQADQKINIQG
+311 HIVQADQKIDIQG

-342 EGVKADFSTDN
+342 EGVKADFNDLNN

-366 DNKEPIYVT
+366 DSKEPIYVT

-402 ILNVT
+402 ILNVI

-435 TPTQFNKLLWNFGTD
+435 TPNQFNKLLWNFGTD
-450 VNKLHFARDYHL
+450 VNKLHFAGDYHL

-498 TPPFVEIEEP
+498 TPPFVEFEEP

-516 PDPEPKPKPKPDPEP
+516 PEPEP

-559 TPPIT
+559 TPPLT
-564 VDVLDPDGTDE
+564 VDVSDLDGTDE
-575 NETPAGEESTEEE
+575 NETPAGEESTEE

-606 SSKSTVTP
+606 SSKFMVTP
-614 TPVTEKSGETTTKP
+614 TAVTEKSSETTTKP
-628 KAEVKNETVTATE
+628 KAEVENQNVTE
-641 TTKEVGLPETGE
+641 TSKEVGLPETGE

-660 IGICFSKYCCNN
+660 TGIVLASIAATITALGSFINK
-672 HGIRLIHQQEKE
+672 
-684 KLTKNKHLK
+684 KN

>member
-1 MYYGGTKMV
+1 MF

-55 TDDTTSV
+55 TDDTTSNEVTSDTTSV
-62 VEESVPVEN
+62 VEENVPVEN
-71 NTADTLTTDNTG
+71 NTANTLTTDNTE

-90 NTDDSTTTTVQTD
+90 NGSTTTTVQTD
-103 TDVSTQEKTDPVTS
+103 TDVSTQEKTDPETS
-117 VNTEQPVQ
+117 VNTEQPIQ

-135 EDVNSKSEENVSQ
+135 EDINSKSEENVSQ
-148 NNNINTSTEDT
+148 NNNINTS
-159 NSTNTEAEVN
+159 
-169 KNTTSKED
+169 KEG

-196 HIKDLAN
+196 HIKDLAD

-224 RIAGNIATDKL
+224 HIAGNIAADKL

-311 HIVQADQKINIQG
+311 HIVQADQKIDIQG

-342 EGVKADFSTDN
+342 EGVKADFNDLNN

-366 DNKEPIYVT
+366 DSKEPIYVT

-402 ILNVT
+402 ILNVI

-435 TPTQFNKLLWNFGTD
+435 TPNQFNKLLWNFGTD
-450 VNKLHFARDYHL
+450 VNKLHFAGDYHL

-498 TPPFVEIEEP
+498 TPPFVEFEEP

-516 PDPEPKPKPKPDPEP
+516 PEPEP
-531 EPEPENPTPDTP
+531 EPAPENPTPDTP

-559 TPPIT
+559 TPPLT
-564 VDVLDPDGTDE
+564 VDVSDLDGTDE
-575 NETPAGEESTEEE
+575 NETPAEEESTEE

-606 SSKSTVTP
+606 SSKFMVTP
-614 TPVTEKSGETTTKP
+614 TAVNEKSSETTTKP
-628 KAEVKNETVTATE
+628 KAEVENENVTE
-641 TTKEVGLPETGE
+641 TSKEVGLPETGE

-660 IGICFSKYCCNN
+660 TGIVLASIAATITALGSFINK
-672 HGIRLIHQQEKE
+672 
-684 KLTKNKHLK
+684 KN

>member
-1 MYYGGTKMV
+1 MF

-55 TDDTTSV
+55 TDNTTSV
-62 VEESVPVEN
+62 VEENVPVEN
-71 NTADTLTTDNTG
+71 NTANTLTTDNTE

-103 TDVSTQEKTDPVTS
+103 TDVSTQEKTDPETS
-117 VNTEQPVQ
+117 VNTEQPIQ

-135 EDVNSKSEENVSQ
+135 EDINSKSEENVSQ
-148 NNNINTSTEDT
+148 NNNINTS
-159 NSTNTEAEVN
+159 
-169 KNTTSKED
+169 KEG

-196 HIKDLAN
+196 HIKDLAD

-224 RIAGNIATDKL
+224 HIAGNIAADKL

-303 RKVDIPYN
+303 RKVDISYN
-311 HIVQADQKINIQG
+311 HIVQADQKIDIQG

-342 EGVKADFSTDN
+342 EGVKADFNDLNN

-366 DNKEPIYVT
+366 DSKEPIYVI

-402 ILNVT
+402 ILNVI

-435 TPTQFNKLLWNFGTD
+435 TPNQFNKLLWNFGTD
-450 VNKLHFARDYHL
+450 VNKLHFAGDYHL
-462 GSVLAT
+462 GSILAT

-483 GNKVTVSGETHRWDL
+483 GNKVTVSGETDRWDL
-498 TPPFVEIEEP
+498 TPPFVEFEEP

-516 PDPEPKPKPKPDPEP
+516 PEPEP
-531 EPEPENPTPDTP
+531 EPAPENPTPDTP

-559 TPPIT
+559 TPPLT
-564 VDVLDPDGTDE
+564 VDVSDLDGTDE
-575 NETPAGEESTEEE
+575 NETPAGEESTEE

-606 SSKSTVTP
+606 SSKFMVTP
-614 TPVTEKSGETTTKP
+614 TAVNEKSSETTTKP
-628 KAEVKNETVTATE
+628 KAEVENENVTE
-641 TTKEVGLPETGE
+641 TSKEVGLPETGE

-660 IGICFSKYCCNN
+660 TGIVLASIAATITALGSFINK
-672 HGIRLIHQQEKE
+672 
-684 KLTKNKHLK
+684 KN

>member
-1 MYYGGTKMV
+1 MF

-62 VEESVPVEN
+62 VEENVPVEN
-71 NTADTLTTDNTG
+71 NTANTLTTDNTE

-90 NTDDSTTTTVQTD
+90 NT
-103 TDVSTQEKTDPVTS
+103 
-117 VNTEQPVQ
+117 EQPIQ

-135 EDVNSKSEENVSQ
+135 EDINSKSEENVSQ
-148 NNNINTSTEDT
+148 NNNINTS
-159 NSTNTEAEVN
+159 
-169 KNTTSKED
+169 KEG

-196 HIKDLAN
+196 HIKDLAD

-224 RIAGNIATDKL
+224 HIAGNIAADKL

-303 RKVDIPYN
+303 RKVDISYN
-311 HIVQADQKINIQG
+311 HIVQADQKIDIQG
-324 ELDKLSQKSDNWA
+324 ELDKLSQKSNNWA

-342 EGVKADFSTDN
+342 EGVKADFNDLNN

-366 DNKEPIYVT
+366 DSKEPIYVT

-402 ILNVT
+402 ILNVI

-435 TPTQFNKLLWNFGTD
+435 TPNQFNKLLWNFGTD
-450 VNKLHFARDYHL
+450 VNKLHFAGDYHL
-462 GSVLAT
+462 GSILAT

-483 GNKVTVSGETHRWDL
+483 GNKVTVSGETDRWDL
-498 TPPFVEIEEP
+498 TPPFVEFEEP

-516 PDPEPKPKPKPDPEP
+516 PEPEP
-531 EPEPENPTPDTP
+531 EPAPENPTPDTP

-559 TPPIT
+559 TPPLT
-564 VDVLDPDGTDE
+564 VDVSDLDGTDE
-575 NETPAGEESTEEE
+575 NETPAGEESTEE

-606 SSKSTVTP
+606 SSKFMVTP
-614 TPVTEKSGETTTKP
+614 TAVNEKSSETTTKP
-628 KAEVKNETVTATE
+628 KAEVENENVTE
-641 TTKEVGLPETGE
+641 TSKEVGLPETGE

-660 IGICFSKYCCNN
+660 TGIVLASIAATITALGSFINK
-672 HGIRLIHQQEKE
+672 
-684 KLTKNKHLK
+684 KN

>member
-1 MYYGGTKMV
+1 MF

-55 TDDTTSV
+55 TDNTTSV
-62 VEESVPVEN
+62 VEENVPVEN
-71 NTADTLTTDNTG
+71 NTANTLTTDNTE

-103 TDVSTQEKTDPVTS
+103 TDVSTQEKTDPETS
-117 VNTEQPVQ
+117 VNTEQPIQ

-135 EDVNSKSEENVSQ
+135 EDINSKSEENVSQ
-148 NNNINTSTEDT
+148 NNNINTS
-159 NSTNTEAEVN
+159 
-169 KNTTSKED
+169 KEG

-196 HIKDLAN
+196 HIKDLAD

-224 RIAGNIATDKL
+224 HIAGNIAADKL

-303 RKVDIPYN
+303 RKVDISYN
-311 HIVQADQKINIQG
+311 HIVQADQKIDIQG

-342 EGVKADFSTDN
+342 EGVKADFNDLNN

-366 DNKEPIYVT
+366 DSKEPIYVT

-402 ILNVT
+402 ILNVI

-435 TPTQFNKLLWNFGTD
+435 TPNQFNKLLWNFGTD
-450 VNKLHFARDYHL
+450 VNKLHFAGDYHL

-483 GNKVTVSGETHRWDL
+483 GNKVTVSGETDRWDL
-498 TPPFVEIEEP
+498 TPPFVEFEEP

-516 PDPEPKPKPKPDPEP
+516 PEPEP
-531 EPEPENPTPDTP
+531 EPAPENPTPDTP

-559 TPPIT
+559 TPPLT
-564 VDVLDPDGTDE
+564 VDVSDLDGTDE
-575 NETPAGEESTEEE
+575 NETPAGEESTEE

-593 PENVIEKNQKEVT
+593 PENVIEKNQKRSNFFQVYGN
-606 SSKSTVTP
+606 S
-614 TPVTEKSGETTTKP
+614 
-628 KAEVKNETVTATE
+628 
-641 TTKEVGLPETGE
+641 
-653 DKTNLIT
+653 
-660 IGICFSKYCCNN
+660 YCCKRE
-672 HGIRLIHQQEKE
+672 I
-684 KLTKNKHLK
+684 

>member
-1 MYYGGTKMV
+1 MF

-55 TDDTTSV
+55 TDDTTSNEVTSDTTSV

-71 NTADTLTTDNTG
+71 NTADTLTTDNTE

-90 NTDDSTTTTVQTD
+90 NTDDSTTTTVQAD
-103 TDVSTQEKTDPVTS
+103 TDVSTQEKTDPETS
-117 VNTEQPVQ
+117 VNTEQPIQ

-135 EDVNSKSEENVSQ
+135 EDINSKSEENVSQ
-148 NNNINTSTEDT
+148 NNNINTS
-159 NSTNTEAEVN
+159 
-169 KNTTSKED
+169 KEG

-196 HIKDLAN
+196 HIKDLAD

-224 RIAGNIATDKL
+224 HIAGNIAADKL

-311 HIVQADQKINIQG
+311 HIVQADQKIDIQG

-342 EGVKADFSTDN
+342 EGVKADFNDLNN

-366 DNKEPIYVT
+366 DSKEPIYVT

-402 ILNVT
+402 ILNVI

-435 TPTQFNKLLWNFGTD
+435 TPNQFNKLLWNFGTD
-450 VNKLHFARDYHL
+450 VNKLHFAGDYHL

-498 TPPFVEIEEP
+498 TPPFVEFEEP

-516 PDPEPKPKPKPDPEP
+516 PEPEP

-559 TPPIT
+559 TPPLT
-564 VDVLDPDGTDE
+564 VDVSDLDGTDE
-575 NETPAGEESTEEE
+575 NETPAGEESTEE

-606 SSKSTVTP
+606 SSKFMVTP
-614 TPVTEKSGETTTKP
+614 TAVTEKSSETTTKP
-628 KAEVKNETVTATE
+628 KAEVENQNVTE
-641 TTKEVGLPETGE
+641 TSKEVGLPETGE

-660 IGICFSKYCCNN
+660 TGIVLASIAATITALGSFINK
-672 HGIRLIHQQEKE
+672 
-684 KLTKNKHLK
+684 KN

>member
-1 MYYGGTKMV
+1 M
-10 KTKKTQFAIRK
+10 QA
-21 LAKGAVAVLL
+21 
-31 SFGILAGPSAPIV
+31 
-44 SAASE
+44 
-49 AIQNEM
+49 
-55 TDDTTSV
+55 
-62 VEESVPVEN
+62 
-71 NTADTLTTDNTG
+71 
-83 VSANYSE
+83 
-90 NTDDSTTTTVQTD
+90 D
-103 TDVSTQEKTDPVTS
+103 TDVSTQEKTDPETS
-117 VNTEQPVQ
+117 VNTEQPIQ

-135 EDVNSKSEENVSQ
+135 EDINSKSEENVSQ
-148 NNNINTSTEDT
+148 NNNINTS
-159 NSTNTEAEVN
+159 
-169 KNTTSKED
+169 KEG

-186 NEMTKEELAN
+186 NEMTKEELAD
-196 HIKDLAN
+196 HIKDLAD

-224 RIAGNIATDKL
+224 HIAGNIAADKL

-311 HIVQADQKINIQG
+311 HIVQADQKIDIQG

-342 EGVKADFSTDN
+342 EGVKADFNDLNN

-366 DNKEPIYVT
+366 DSKEPIYVT

-402 ILNVT
+402 ILNVI

-435 TPTQFNKLLWNFGTD
+435 TPNQFNKLLWNFGTD
-450 VNKLHFARDYHL
+450 VNKLHFAGDYHL

-498 TPPFVEIEEP
+498 TPPFVEFEEP

-516 PDPEPKPKPKPDPEP
+516 PEPEP

-559 TPPIT
+559 TPPLT
-564 VDVLDPDGTDE
+564 VDVSDLDGTDE
-575 NETPAGEESTEEE
+575 NETPAGEESTEET
-588 AIAPL
+588 IAPL

-606 SSKSTVTP
+606 SSKFMVTP
-614 TPVTEKSGETTTKP
+614 TAVTEKSSETTTKP
-628 KAEVKNETVTATE
+628 KAEVENQNVTE
-641 TTKEVGLPETGE
+641 TSKEVGLPETGE

-660 IGICFSKYCCNN
+660 TGIVLASIAATITALGSFINK
-672 HGIRLIHQQEKE
+672 
-684 KLTKNKHLK
+684 KN

>member
-1 MYYGGTKMV
+1 MF

-55 TDDTTSV
+55 TDNTTSV
-62 VEESVPVEN
+62 VEENVPVEN
-71 NTADTLTTDNTG
+71 NTANTLTTDNTE

-103 TDVSTQEKTDPVTS
+103 TDVSTQEKTDPETS
-117 VNTEQPVQ
+117 VNTEQPIQ

-135 EDVNSKSEENVSQ
+135 EDINSKSEENVSQ
-148 NNNINTSTEDT
+148 NNNINTS
-159 NSTNTEAEVN
+159 
-169 KNTTSKED
+169 KEG

-196 HIKDLAN
+196 HIKDLAD

-224 RIAGNIATDKL
+224 HIADNIAADKL

-303 RKVDIPYN
+303 RKVDISYN
-311 HIVQADQKINIQG
+311 HIVQADQKIDIQG

-342 EGVKADFSTDN
+342 EGVKADFNDLNN

-366 DNKEPIYVT
+366 DSKEPIYVT

-402 ILNVT
+402 ILNVI

-435 TPTQFNKLLWNFGTD
+435 TPNQFNKLLWNFGTD
-450 VNKLHFARDYHL
+450 VNKLHFAGDYHL
-462 GSVLAT
+462 GSILAT

-483 GNKVTVSGETHRWDL
+483 GNKVTVSGETDRWDL
-498 TPPFVEIEEP
+498 TPPFVEFEEP

-516 PDPEPKPKPKPDPEP
+516 PEPEP
-531 EPEPENPTPDTP
+531 EPAPENPTPDTP

-559 TPPIT
+559 TPPLT
-564 VDVLDPDGTDE
+564 VDVSDLDGKDK
-575 NETPAGEESTEEE
+575 NETPAGEESTEE

-606 SSKSTVTP
+606 SSKFMVTP
-614 TPVTEKSGETTTKP
+614 TAVNEKSSETTTKP
-628 KAEVKNETVTATE
+628 KAEVENENVTE
-641 TTKEVGLPETGE
+641 TSKEVGLPETGE

-660 IGICFSKYCCNN
+660 TGIVLASIAATITALGSFINK
-672 HGIRLIHQQEKE
+672 
-684 KLTKNKHLK
+684 KN

>member
-1 MYYGGTKMV
+1 MF

-55 TDDTTSV
+55 TDNTTSV
-62 VEESVPVEN
+62 VEENVPVEN
-71 NTADTLTTDNTG
+71 NTANTLTTDNTE

-103 TDVSTQEKTDPVTS
+103 TDVSTQEKTDPETS
-117 VNTEQPVQ
+117 VNTEQPIQ

-135 EDVNSKSEENVSQ
+135 EDINSKSEENVSQ
-148 NNNINTSTEDT
+148 NNNINTS
-159 NSTNTEAEVN
+159 
-169 KNTTSKED
+169 KEG

-196 HIKDLAN
+196 HIKDLAD

-224 RIAGNIATDKL
+224 HIAGNIAADKL

-303 RKVDIPYN
+303 RKVDISYN
-311 HIVQADQKINIQG
+311 HIVQADQKIDIQG

-342 EGVKADFSTDN
+342 EGVKADFNDLNN

-366 DNKEPIYVT
+366 DSKEPIYVT

-402 ILNVT
+402 ILNVI

-435 TPTQFNKLLWNFGTD
+435 TPNQFNKLLWNFGTD
-450 VNKLHFARDYHL
+450 VNKLHFAGDYHL
-462 GSVLAT
+462 GSILAT

-483 GNKVTVSGETHRWDL
+483 GNKVTVSGETDRWDL
-498 TPPFVEIEEP
+498 TPPFVEFEEP

-516 PDPEPKPKPKPDPEP
+516 PEPEP
-531 EPEPENPTPDTP
+531 EPAPENPTPDTP

-559 TPPIT
+559 TPPLT
-564 VDVLDPDGTDE
+564 VDVSDLDGTDE
-575 NETPAGEESTEEE
+575 NETPAGEESTEE

-606 SSKSTVTP
+606 SSKFMVTP
-614 TPVTEKSGETTTKP
+614 TAVNEKSSETTTKP
-628 KAEVKNETVTATE
+628 KAEVENENVTE
-641 TTKEVGLPETGE
+641 TSKEAGLPETGE

-660 IGICFSKYCCNN
+660 TGIVLASIAATITALGSFINK
-672 HGIRLIHQQEKE
+672 
-684 KLTKNKHLK
+684 KN

>member
-1 MYYGGTKMV
+1 M
-10 KTKKTQFAIRK
+10 
-21 LAKGAVAVLL
+21 LL

-71 NTADTLTTDNTG
+71 NTADTLTTDNTE

-103 TDVSTQEKTDPVTS
+103 TDVSTQEKTDPETS
-117 VNTEQPVQ
+117 VNTEQPIQ

-148 NNNINTSTEDT
+148 NNNINTS
-159 NSTNTEAEVN
+159 
-169 KNTTSKED
+169 KEG

-186 NEMTKEELAN
+186 NEMTKEELAD
-196 HIKDLAN
+196 HIKDLAD

-224 RIAGNIATDKL
+224 HIAGNIAADKL

-297 AEKPDW
+297 AEKSDW

-311 HIVQADQKINIQG
+311 HIFQADQKIDIQG

-342 EGVKADFSTDN
+342 EGVKADFNDLNN

-366 DNKEPIYVT
+366 DSKEPIYVT

-402 ILNVT
+402 ILNVI
-407 NIQGGDLT
+407 NIQGGDST

-435 TPTQFNKLLWNFGTD
+435 TPNQFNKLLWNFGTD
-450 VNKLHFARDYHL
+450 VNKLHFAGDYHL

-498 TPPFVEIEEP
+498 TPPFVEFEEP

-516 PDPEPKPKPKPDPEP
+516 PEP
-531 EPEPENPTPDTP
+531 EPEPAPENQTPDTP

-559 TPPIT
+559 TPPLT
-564 VDVLDPDGTDE
+564 VDVSDLDGTDE
-575 NETPAGEESTEEE
+575 NETPAGEESTEE

-606 SSKSTVTP
+606 SSKFMVTP
-614 TPVTEKSGETTTKP
+614 TAVTEKSSETTTKP
-628 KAEVKNETVTATE
+628 KAEVENQNVTE
-641 TTKEVGLPETGE
+641 TSKEVGLPETGE
-653 DKTNLIT
+653 DKTNRIT
-660 IGICFSKYCCNN
+660 TGIVLASIAATITALGSFINK
-672 HGIRLIHQQEKE
+672 
-684 KLTKNKHLK
+684 KN

>member
-1 MYYGGTKMV
+1 MF
-10 KTKKTQFAIRK
+10 KTKKTQFTIRK

-55 TDDTTSV
+55 TDDTTSNEVISDTTSV

-71 NTADTLTTDNTG
+71 NTADTLTTDNTE

-103 TDVSTQEKTDPVTS
+103 TDVSTQEKTDPETS
-117 VNTEQPVQ
+117 VNTEQPIQ

-148 NNNINTSTEDT
+148 NNNINTS
-159 NSTNTEAEVN
+159 
-169 KNTTSKED
+169 KEG

-196 HIKDLAN
+196 HIKDLAD

-224 RIAGNIATDKL
+224 HIAGNIAADKL

-262 GLNKIDGDNKVVIF
+262 GLSKIDGDNKVVIF

-311 HIVQADQKINIQG
+311 HIVQADQKIDIQG

-337 SQAQT
+337 SQAQI
-342 EGVKADFSTDN
+342 EGVKADFNDLNN

-366 DNKEPIYVT
+366 DSKEPIYLT

-435 TPTQFNKLLWNFGTD
+435 TPNQFNKLLWNFGTD
-450 VNKLHFARDYHL
+450 VNKLHFAGDYHL

-508 EKPKPEPK
+508 EKPDPK
-516 PDPEPKPKPKPDPEP
+516 P

-559 TPPIT
+559 TPPLT
-564 VDVLDPDGTDE
+564 VDVSDLDGTDE
-575 NETPAGEESTEEE
+575 NETPAGEESTEE

-593 PENVIEKNQKEVT
+593 PKNVIEKNQKEVT
-606 SSKSTVTP
+606 STA
-614 TPVTEKSGETTTKP
+614 VTEKSSETTTKP
-628 KAEVKNETVTATE
+628 KAEVENENVTE
-641 TTKEVGLPETGE
+641 TSKEIGLPETGE

-660 IGICFSKYCCNN
+660 TGIVLASIAATITALGSFINK
-672 HGIRLIHQQEKE
+672 
-684 KLTKNKHLK
+684 KN

>member
-1 MYYGGTKMV
+1 MF

-55 TDDTTSV
+55 TDDTTSNEVTSDTTSV

-71 NTADTLTTDNTG
+71 NTADTLTTDNTE

-103 TDVSTQEKTDPVTS
+103 TDVSTQEKTDPETS
-117 VNTEQPVQ
+117 VNTEQPIQ

-135 EDVNSKSEENVSQ
+135 EDINSKSEENVSQ
-148 NNNINTSTEDT
+148 NNNINTS
-159 NSTNTEAEVN
+159 
-169 KNTTSKED
+169 KEG

-186 NEMTKEELAN
+186 NEMTKEELAD
-196 HIKDLAN
+196 HIKDLAD

-224 RIAGNIATDKL
+224 HIAGNIAADKL

-311 HIVQADQKINIQG
+311 HIVQADQKIDIQG

-342 EGVKADFSTDN
+342 EGVKADFNDLNN
-353 SWIDVSEAIKNAG
+353 SWTDVSEAIKNAG
-366 DNKEPIYVT
+366 DSKEPIYVT

-402 ILNVT
+402 ILNVI

-435 TPTQFNKLLWNFGTD
+435 TPNQFNKLLWNFGTD
-450 VNKLHFARDYHL
+450 VNKLHFAGDYHL

-498 TPPFVEIEEP
+498 TPPFVEFEEP

-516 PDPEPKPKPKPDPEP
+516 PEP

-559 TPPIT
+559 TPPLT
-564 VDVLDPDGTDE
+564 VDVSDLDGTDE
-575 NETPAGEESTEEE
+575 NETPAGEESTEE

-606 SSKSTVTP
+606 SSKFMVTP
-614 TPVTEKSGETTTKP
+614 TAVTEKSSETTTKP
-628 KAEVKNETVTATE
+628 KAEVENQNVTE
-641 TTKEVGLPETGE
+641 TSKEVGLPETGE

-660 IGICFSKYCCNN
+660 TGIVLASIAATITALGSFINK
-672 HGIRLIHQQEKE
+672 
-684 KLTKNKHLK
+684 KN

>member
-1 MYYGGTKMV
+1 MF

-55 TDDTTSV
+55 TDDTTSNEVTSDTTSV

-71 NTADTLTTDNTG
+71 NTADTLTTDNTE

-103 TDVSTQEKTDPVTS
+103 TDVSTQEKTDPETS
-117 VNTEQPVQ
+117 VNTEQPIQ

-148 NNNINTSTEDT
+148 NNNINTS
-159 NSTNTEAEVN
+159 
-169 KNTTSKED
+169 KEG

-196 HIKDLAN
+196 HIKDLAD

-224 RIAGNIATDKL
+224 HIAGNIAADKL

-311 HIVQADQKINIQG
+311 HIVQADQKIDIQG
-324 ELDKLSQKSDNWA
+324 ELDKLSQKSHNWA

-342 EGVKADFSTDN
+342 EGVKADFNDLNN

-366 DNKEPIYVT
+366 DSKEPIYVT

-402 ILNVT
+402 ILNVI

-435 TPTQFNKLLWNFGTD
+435 TPNQFNKLLWNFGTD
-450 VNKLHFARDYHL
+450 VNKLHFAGDYHL

-516 PDPEPKPKPKPDPEP
+516 PEPEP
-531 EPEPENPTPDTP
+531 EPAPENPTPDTP

-559 TPPIT
+559 TPPLT
-564 VDVLDPDGTDE
+564 VDVSDLDGTDE
-575 NETPAGEESTEEE
+575 NETPAGEESTEE

-606 SSKSTVTP
+606 SSKFMVTP
-614 TPVTEKSGETTTKP
+614 PAVTEKSSETTTKP
-628 KAEVKNETVTATE
+628 KAEVENQNVTE
-641 TTKEVGLPETGE
+641 TSKEVGLPETGE

-660 IGICFSKYCCNN
+660 TGIVLASIAATITALGSFINK
-672 HGIRLIHQQEKE
+672 
-684 KLTKNKHLK
+684 KN

>member
-1 MYYGGTKMV
+1 MF

-49 AIQNEM
+49 AIQNEV
-55 TDDTTSV
+55 TSDTTSV
-62 VEESVPVEN
+62 VEESVPVKN
-71 NTADTLTTDNTG
+71 NTADTLTTDNTE

-103 TDVSTQEKTDPVTS
+103 TDVSTQEKTDPETS
-117 VNTEQPVQ
+117 VNTEQPIQ

-135 EDVNSKSEENVSQ
+135 EDINSKSEENVSQ
-148 NNNINTSTEDT
+148 NNNINTS
-159 NSTNTEAEVN
+159 
-169 KNTTSKED
+169 KEG

-186 NEMTKEELAN
+186 NEMTKEELAD
-196 HIKDLAN
+196 HIKDLAD

-224 RIAGNIATDKL
+224 HIAGNIAADKL

-311 HIVQADQKINIQG
+311 HIVQADQKIDIQG

-342 EGVKADFSTDN
+342 EGVKADFNDLNN
-353 SWIDVSEAIKNAG
+353 SWTDVSEAIKNAG
-366 DNKEPIYVT
+366 DSKEPIYVT

-402 ILNVT
+402 ILNVI

-435 TPTQFNKLLWNFGTD
+435 TPNQFNKLLWNFGTD
-450 VNKLHFARDYHL
+450 VNKLHFAGDYHL

-498 TPPFVEIEEP
+498 TPPFVEFEEP

-516 PDPEPKPKPKPDPEP
+516 PEPEKPKPEPKPEP
-531 EPEPENPTPDTP
+531 EPEPAPENPTPDTP

-559 TPPIT
+559 TPPLT
-564 VDVLDPDGTDE
+564 VDVSDLDGTDE
-575 NETPAGEESTEEE
+575 NETPAGEESTEE

-606 SSKSTVTP
+606 SSKFMVTP
-614 TPVTEKSGETTTKP
+614 TAVTEKSSETTTKP
-628 KAEVKNETVTATE
+628 KAEVENQNVTE
-641 TTKEVGLPETGE
+641 TSKEVGLPETGE

-660 IGICFSKYCCNN
+660 TGIVLASIAATITALGSFINK
-672 HGIRLIHQQEKE
+672 
-684 KLTKNKHLK
+684 KN

>member
-1 MYYGGTKMV
+1 M
-10 KTKKTQFAIRK
+10 
-21 LAKGAVAVLL
+21 LL

-55 TDDTTSV
+55 TDDTTSNEVTSDTTSV

-71 NTADTLTTDNTG
+71 NTADTLTTDNTE

-103 TDVSTQEKTDPVTS
+103 TDVSTQEKTDPETS
-117 VNTEQPVQ
+117 VNTEQPIQ

-135 EDVNSKSEENVSQ
+135 EDINSKSEENVSQ
-148 NNNINTSTEDT
+148 NNNINTS
-159 NSTNTEAEVN
+159 
-169 KNTTSKED
+169 KEG

-186 NEMTKEELAN
+186 NEMTKEELAD
-196 HIKDLAN
+196 HIKDLAD

-224 RIAGNIATDKL
+224 HIAGNIAADKL

-311 HIVQADQKINIQG
+311 HIVQADQKIDIQG

-342 EGVKADFSTDN
+342 EGVKADFNDLNN
-353 SWIDVSEAIKNAG
+353 SWTDVSEAIKNAG
-366 DNKEPIYVT
+366 DSKEPIYVT

-402 ILNVT
+402 ILNVI

-435 TPTQFNKLLWNFGTD
+435 TPNQFNKLLWNFGTD
-450 VNKLHFARDYHL
+450 VNKLHFAGDYHL

-498 TPPFVEIEEP
+498 TPPFVEFEEP

-516 PDPEPKPKPKPDPEP
+516 PEP

-559 TPPIT
+559 TPPLT
-564 VDVLDPDGTDE
+564 VDVSDLDGTDE
-575 NETPAGEESTEEE
+575 NETPAGEESTEE

-606 SSKSTVTP
+606 SSKFMVTP
-614 TPVTEKSGETTTKP
+614 TAVTEKSSETTTKP
-628 KAEVKNETVTATE
+628 KAEVENQNVTE
-641 TTKEVGLPETGE
+641 TSKEVGLPETGE

-660 IGICFSKYCCNN
+660 TGIVLASIAATITALGSFINK
-672 HGIRLIHQQEKE
+672 
-684 KLTKNKHLK
+684 KN

>member
-1 MYYGGTKMV
+1 MF

-49 AIQNEM
+49 AIQNEV
-55 TDDTTSV
+55 TSDTTSV

-71 NTADTLTTDNTG
+71 NTADTLTTDNTE

-103 TDVSTQEKTDPVTS
+103 TDVSTQEKTDPETS
-117 VNTEQPVQ
+117 VNTEQPIQ

-135 EDVNSKSEENVSQ
+135 EDINSKSEENVSQ
-148 NNNINTSTEDT
+148 NNNINTS
-159 NSTNTEAEVN
+159 
-169 KNTTSKED
+169 KEG

-186 NEMTKEELAN
+186 NEMTKEELAD
-196 HIKDLAN
+196 HIKDLAD

-224 RIAGNIATDKL
+224 HIAGNIAADKL

-311 HIVQADQKINIQG
+311 HIVQADQKIDIQG

-342 EGVKADFSTDN
+342 EGVKADFNDLNN
-353 SWIDVSEAIKNAG
+353 SWTDVSEAIKNAG
-366 DNKEPIYVT
+366 DSKEPIYVT

-402 ILNVT
+402 ILNVI

-435 TPTQFNKLLWNFGTD
+435 TPNQFNKLLWNFGTD
-450 VNKLHFARDYHL
+450 VNKLHFAGDYHL

-498 TPPFVEIEEP
+498 TPPFVEFEEP

-516 PDPEPKPKPKPDPEP
+516 PEPEPEPEPKPEPEP

-559 TPPIT
+559 TPPLT
-564 VDVLDPDGTDE
+564 VDVSDLDGTDE
-575 NETPAGEESTEEE
+575 NETPAGEESTEE

-606 SSKSTVTP
+606 SSKFMVTP
-614 TPVTEKSGETTTKP
+614 TAVTEKSSETTTKP
-628 KAEVKNETVTATE
+628 KAEVENQNVTE
-641 TTKEVGLPETGE
+641 TSKEVGLPETGE

-660 IGICFSKYCCNN
+660 TGIVLASIAATITALGSFINK
-672 HGIRLIHQQEKE
+672 
-684 KLTKNKHLK
+684 KN